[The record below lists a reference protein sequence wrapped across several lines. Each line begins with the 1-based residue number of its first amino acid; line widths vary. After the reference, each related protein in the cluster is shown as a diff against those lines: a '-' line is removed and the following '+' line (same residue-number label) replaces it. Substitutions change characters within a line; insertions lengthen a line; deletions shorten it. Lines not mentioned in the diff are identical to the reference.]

1 MRVLCSPPLSFAAL
15 PLGTCLLQL
24 SFAAIKTEDADVKQ
38 AFRLR
43 KQPLESDVIFDVAE
57 TVHGAI
63 CDCPD
68 FVLRRDGLDP
78 RGCLHV
84 RAMKAVGLI

>member
-1 MRVLCSPPLSFAAL
+1 MSDEPDNGDLCRLTLTINAVHFSGRPI
-15 PLGTCLLQL
+15 T
-24 SFAAIKTEDADVKQ
+24 TEDANVKR

-43 KQPLESDVIFDVAE
+43 KQPRRSDVIFDVAE

-68 FVLRRDGLDP
+68 FEFRRDGLDP

-84 RAMKAVGLI
+84 WAMKAVGLL